1 MTSKIQ
7 ESFINNYSG
16 EPLLIRAPGR
26 INLIGEHTDY
36 NNGFVMPAAIDKA
49 IYFAIGKN
57 GNEVLNIHSL
67 NYDENIILNTSF
79 QKSNLPTWA
88 KYFKAILEI
97 LEEKG
102 IPISGVEC
110 VFGGDIPIG
119 AGLSS
124 SAALCCGFI
133 FGLSELFGLNIS
145 RKEIAIIGQA
155 AEHRIGLN
163 CGLMDQYAVLFGKK
177 DHVFCLDCK
186 SLSLNHIPFKLEN
199 HSIVLINSNIEHQL
213 ASTDSEYNVRRASCE
228 KVVSIIAKDTPE
240 IESLRDVNL
249 NLLENY
255 KETLQLT
262 DYQRVKYVIQENQ
275 RVHSVIQHLE
285 QKDFKKVG
293 NVLLRGHQGL
303 SKEYEVSLPQID
315 TLVEL
320 AQKEAGVLGC
330 RLMGG
335 GFGGATINLI
345 SNEFKAIALKNI
357 KEQYLNL
364 TGLVCEVHQVQLE
377 DGVRLVND

>member
-1 MTSKIQ
+1 MTSSIR

-16 EPLLIRAPGR
+16 EPLLIKAPGR

-67 NYDENIILNTSF
+67 NYDENIIFTSPF

-97 LEEKG
+97 LDEKG

-124 SAALCCGFI
+124 SAALCCGFL
-133 FGLSELFGLNIS
+133 FGLSELFELNIS
-145 RKEIAIIGQA
+145 KKEIAIIGQA

-177 DHVFCLDCK
+177 DHVFCLDCN
-186 SLSLNHIPFKLEN
+186 SLSLNHIPFKLEH
-199 HSIVLINSNIEHQL
+199 HSIILINSNIEHQL

-228 KVVSIIAKDTPE
+228 NVVSIIAKNEPD
-240 IESLRDVNL
+240 IHSLRDVNL
-249 NLLENY
+249 PLLNSY
-255 KETLQLT
+255 KKHIQPI
-262 DYQRVKYVIQENQ
+262 DYQRVKYVINENQ
-275 RVHSVIQHLE
+275 RVHSVIQFLK
-285 QKDFKKVG
+285 QKDFIEVG
-293 NVLLRGHQGL
+293 NVLLDGHQGL

-315 TLVEL
+315 ILVEL
-320 AQKEAGVLGC
+320 AQKEEGVLGS

-345 SNEFKAIALKNI
+345 SNEFKTTALKNI
-357 KEQYLNL
+357 KKQYLNL
-364 TGLVCEVHQVQLE
+364 TGLECGIHEIRLE
-377 DGVRLVND
+377 DGVGMV